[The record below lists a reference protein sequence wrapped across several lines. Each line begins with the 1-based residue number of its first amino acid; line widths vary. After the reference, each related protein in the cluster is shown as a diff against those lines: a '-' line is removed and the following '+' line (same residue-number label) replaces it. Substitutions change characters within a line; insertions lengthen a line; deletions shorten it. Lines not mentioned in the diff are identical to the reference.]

1 MNLKK
6 EYTRIISEKISLKE
20 DDFSDIE
27 KEIVNIGF
35 YMVKEKIDEIRELN
49 DEIIRLKIEIS
60 NLKSYNDDSD
70 Y

>member
-1 MNLKK
+1 MDLKK

>member
-1 MNLKK
+1 MDLKK

-20 DDFSDIE
+20 ADFSLTE
-27 KEIVNIGF
+27 KEIANIGF
-35 YMVKEKIDEIRELN
+35 NMVKQKIDEIRDFN

-60 NLKSYNDDSD
+60 NLKSYYDNKD